1 MNPLLRTGIVVAVLM
16 IAAPVPAWLLTPSK
30 SIADTAPQI
39 DLEKAIPKQFGGW
52 RMIEGG
58 VSLVP
63 AAAQEEAL
71 NAIYSQIVSRTYING
86 QGERIMLS
94 VAYGST
100 QTKQLRAHRQEVCY
114 AAQGFKIDTLR
125 KENIS
130 IKGIE
135 VPATRMLA
143 TMGSRSEP
151 VTYWFTMGNQVVR
164 SYLDRELVQMKYAV
178 SGYLPDGYLFRMS
191 TISKDPKKA
200 FENQHRFATE
210 LFTAMDKR
218 LVTRLLGQPTAAPEA
233 RS

>member
-1 MNPLLRTGIVVAVLM
+1 MHPLLRSGILLAVLM
-16 IAAPVPAWLLTPSK
+16 IAAPVSAWLLTPEK
-30 SIADTAPQI
+30 SIADTVPQI
-39 DLEKAIPKQFGGW
+39 DLEKAIPKQFGDW
-52 RMIEGG
+52 RVVEGG
-58 VSLVP
+58 ASLVP
-63 AAAQEEAL
+63 TAAQEEAL
-71 NAIYSQIVSRTYING
+71 NAIYSQIVSRTYVNG
-86 QGERIMLS
+86 QGDRIMLS

-125 KENIS
+125 NENIS

-191 TISKDPKKA
+191 SLSRDAEKA
-200 FENQHRFATE
+200 YTQQQFFAE
-210 LFTAMDKR
+210 AMFAD
-218 LVTRLLGQPTAAPEA
+218 LDQQLAIRLLGT
-233 RS
+233 SNK